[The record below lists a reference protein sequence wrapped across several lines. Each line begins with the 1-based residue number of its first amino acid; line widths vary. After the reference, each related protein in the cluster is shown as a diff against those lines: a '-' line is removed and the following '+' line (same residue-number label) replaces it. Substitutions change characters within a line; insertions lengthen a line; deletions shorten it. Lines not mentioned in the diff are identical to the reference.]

1 MSSSSTDPSPSTG
14 FDPAARPAW
23 AKFLTEEE
31 WREFAVALTAEL
43 TRRHVAYRV
52 DEGVLWA
59 RWGSEEDEA
68 LGLTNLAQ
76 LCRTAG
82 IDSFPLVIASHFD
95 ALVAGRGDRE
105 LAGPLGADLA
115 AARPHLK
122 MRLYARDT
130 FTGGSEQFVLRD
142 VADDLTAVLCYDL
155 PSNVVTV
162 AADSLGKWGVSQDEL
177 YYTALANQRR
187 TERAPVEDI
196 DVGGAV
202 VKAMTGE
209 SFFVASN
216 LLLLSDF
223 VPADAPFGALA
234 AVPNRHTLIWHVITD
249 PSALR
254 AIDAMVVM
262 ASNLCSEGPGSISSN
277 LFWWKDGAIRTLPT
291 RETEEHYEF
300 VPPDDF
306 VNDVLEALAERAEM
320 N

>member
-1 MSSSSTDPSPSTG
+1 MPSSSNSPG
-14 FDPAARPAW
+14 FDPAVRPGW
-23 AKFLTEEE
+23 AKFLSGEE
-31 WREFAVALTAEL
+31 WHEFAVALTAEL
-43 TRRHVAYRV
+43 DRRHVAYRV

-76 LCRTAG
+76 LCHAAG
-82 IDSFPLVIASHFD
+82 IESFAIVISSHFD
-95 ALVAGRGDRE
+95 ALIAGRGDRE
-105 LAGPLGADLA
+105 LAGQLGADLT

-130 FTGGSEQFVLRD
+130 FSGGTEQFVLRD

-162 AADSLGKWGVSQDEL
+162 AADSLGKWGISRDEL
-177 YYTALANQRR
+177 YYQALANQRR
-187 TERAPVEDI
+187 TERGPIEDI

-202 VKAMTGE
+202 VHAMTGE
-209 SFFVASN
+209 SFFIASN

-223 VPADAPFGALA
+223 VPAEAPFGALA
-234 AVPNRHTLIWHVITD
+234 AVPNRHTLIWHTIVD

-262 ASNLCSEGPGSISSN
+262 ASNLCAEGPGSISPN
-277 LFWWKDGAIRTLPT
+277 LFGWKEGTIRTLPT
-291 RETEEHYEF
+291 RETDEHYEF

-306 VNDVLEALAERAEM
+306 VNEVLEALAERAEM